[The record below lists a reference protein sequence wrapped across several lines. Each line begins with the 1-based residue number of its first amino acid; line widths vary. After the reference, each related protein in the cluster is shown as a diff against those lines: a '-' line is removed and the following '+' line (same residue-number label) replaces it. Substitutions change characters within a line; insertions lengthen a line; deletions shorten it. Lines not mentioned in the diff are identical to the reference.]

1 MRSLWTRIGL
11 GAVGVFVV
19 GMLLLTAAREAGSA
33 VHAAISQT
41 VANTLRGAAVAA
53 APRQLAFR
61 LEGIELGQIRRL
73 AVRREARGD
82 LPDVKLEVDLAD
94 LSSLAR
100 LSRCDLVPDG
110 NGDMAFEKG
119 FRCATSRQR
128 NLITVGEAV
137 FTPSDLTRPVKVE
150 RSMEPDLRTGDPFEA
165 TAEMGGDVRI
175 LARGHDGA
183 MVQVQADS
191 GGAKI
196 RVNDAMGRAL
206 VRLLAD
212 SQGASL
218 RVRGKDGR
226 DIVRLEA
233 GGGGFSLTVDT
244 SAAH

>member
-11 GAVGVFVV
+11 GALGVFIV
-19 GMLLLTAAREAGSA
+19 GMLFLTAAREAGSA
-33 VHAAISQT
+33 VRGAISRT
-41 VANTLRGAAVAA
+41 VANTLHGSAVAP
-53 APRQLAFR
+53 APARLPFR
-61 LEGIELGQIRRL
+61 LDGTELGQIRRL
-73 AVRREARGD
+73 AISREARGA
-82 LPDVKLEVDLAD
+82 LPDVKLEVELAD

-110 NGDMAFEKG
+110 NGDVAFDKG
-119 FRCATSRQR
+119 FHCAGSRQR
-128 NLITVGEAV
+128 ELIPVGEAV

-165 TAEMGGDVRI
+165 TAEMGGDVRV

-191 GGAKI
+191 AGAKI

-233 GGGGFSLTVDT
+233 GEGGFSLTVDT